1 MRNRFLKQNVR
12 FRLPPQT
19 SELLARIE
27 GWLDDE
33 GIHFDRV
40 PDINSKFHLKAQ
52 MKNLAIHLRESNV
65 RVGCIVVEGI
75 MSLEEDQVE
84 LMKKIKGEDQH
95 SLFLKFFR
103 DLDRSEYLFQLGKDF
118 SDPIWL
124 KIQRILYAEDLTRSD
139 LLNQMKELNTK
150 FVNINYE
157 INGALDN
164 LSEPPPPQDS
174 SRLYS

>member
-1 MRNRFLKQNVR
+1 
-12 FRLPPQT
+12 LPT
-19 SELLARIE
+19 HTTELLAKIE

-33 GIHFDRV
+33 GIPFDRV
-40 PDINSKFHLKAQ
+40 PDINSKFHVKAQ
-52 MKNLAIHLRESNV
+52 MKNLAVHLRESNV

-75 MSLEEDQVE
+75 MALEEDQVE
-84 LMKKIKGEDQH
+84 LMKKVKEEDQH
-95 SLFLKFFR
+95 TLFLRFFR
-103 DLDRSEYLFQLGKDF
+103 ELDRSEYLFQLSKDF

-124 KIQRILYAEDLTRSD
+124 KIQRILYADDLTRSD

-157 INGALDN
+157 INEELDN
-164 LSEPPPPQDS
+164 LSEPPLPQDS